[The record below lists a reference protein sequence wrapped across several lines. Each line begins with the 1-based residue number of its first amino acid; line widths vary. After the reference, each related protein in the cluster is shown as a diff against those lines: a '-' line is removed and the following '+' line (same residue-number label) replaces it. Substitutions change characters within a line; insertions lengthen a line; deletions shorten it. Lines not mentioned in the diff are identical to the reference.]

1 MDGDKVAAVVSW
13 PQPRLACRL
22 RGFLG
27 LASYYHCFIK
37 DFGTLAAPLTQLLH
51 KDGFLWTDEATNAF
65 TVLKEALS
73 IAPVHHLPDFTKS
86 FTRAPSLSPSSASRS
101 WSVT

>member
-1 MDGDKVAAVVSW
+1 MDGDKVVTITSW
-13 PQPRLACRL
+13 PQPWSACRL

-27 LASYYHCFIK
+27 LASYYRCFIK

-65 TVLKEALS
+65 TALKEALS
-73 IAPVHHLPDFTKS
+73 TVPVHHLLDFTKS
-86 FTRAPSLSPSSASRS
+86 FTRASSLSPSLASHS
-101 WSVT
+101 WSVI